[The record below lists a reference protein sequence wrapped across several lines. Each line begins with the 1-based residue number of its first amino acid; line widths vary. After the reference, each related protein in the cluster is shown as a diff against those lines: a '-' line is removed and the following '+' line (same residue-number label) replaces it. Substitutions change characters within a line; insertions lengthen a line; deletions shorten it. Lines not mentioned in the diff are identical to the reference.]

1 MPAQT
6 APQATARRAR
16 ARTHGHHSGGGR
28 GQTDRRRAVPLAI
41 VPAVKESLAGT
52 RVAVTGAGGFIGR
65 ALCERLHAEGA
76 LVTGIDV
83 DDSLAGR
90 VRAARAE
97 FRPCDTSDADGI
109 RAAMDGAELV
119 VHAAALVTDWGPMED
134 FVRVN
139 VRGTHNVLEAARM
152 LRCRRIVHLSS
163 VASWGYEHR
172 MALDEDAQP
181 RPCGIP
187 YIDTKAASDA
197 LAIGR
202 ARAGEPIAV
211 IRPGDVYGPRSTP
224 WAVRPLEALKR
235 RRLVLI
241 GRGGGVMTPVYIDDL
256 VESIVLA
263 LTVVGATGRG
273 YTVWDGRP
281 VTARAFFE
289 HYARMLGRD
298 GIPRLPRPLAR
309 IAAGAQEA
317 VAVASGRPPMF
328 TRNAITFVSRRAP
341 YSNGRARDL
350 LGWRPRVTLDEG
362 MRRTEQW
369 FRETRL
375 LS

>member
-211 IRPGDVYGPRSTP
+211 VRPGDVYGPRSTP
-224 WAVRPLEALKR
+224 WSVRPLEGIKTR
-235 RRLVLI
+235 RFMLVGKGEGL
-241 GRGGGVMTPVYIDDL
+241 MTPVYVDDL
-256 VESIVLA
+256 VEAIALA
-263 LTVVGATGRG
+263 LTTLEARG
-273 YTVWDGRP
+273 QAFTVWDGSA
-281 VTARAFFE
+281 VTCAEFFGS
-289 HYARMLGRD
+289 YARMLGRD
-298 GIPRLPRPLAR
+298 GIPRAPRPVASV
-309 IAAGAQEA
+309 AGALQEA
-317 VAVASGRPPMF
+317 VARFTRKPPAF
-328 TRNAITFVSRRAP
+328 TRNAITFVSRKAA
-341 YSNGRARDL
+341 YSNRRA
-350 LGWRPRVTLDEG
+350 
-362 MRRTEQW
+362 
-369 FRETRL
+369 
-375 LS
+375 